1 MFAMKVRWIRFL
13 LQFGGWFNIILG
25 LVFFNNQLLAAFLKF
40 ALWLENSLFS
50 RTGILV
56 FPQNPVHQLLIH
68 GFGAAAII
76 IGASLLVSANEP
88 RRYLPFI
95 FIDALGRLLYG
106 TMMMLYAFRYS
117 LPYVILIFAAIEL
130 LFAVLYLILC
140 WKLAEP

>member
-1 MFAMKVRWIRFL
+1 MFAMKVRWIRWL
-13 LQFGGWFNIILG
+13 LQFGGWFNIVFG
-25 LVFFNNQLLAAFLKF
+25 FVFFNNQLLAAFFRF

-50 RTGILV
+50 RSGILP
-56 FPQNPVHQLLIH
+56 FPQNPIHQLLIH

-76 IGASLLVSANEP
+76 IGASLLVSASEP

-106 TMMMLYAFRYS
+106 AMMVLYVLHYS

-130 LFAVLYLILC
+130 SFAILYLILC
-140 WKLAEP
+140 WRMAEP